1 MCPCHGEVSPVT
13 LAEQVGAERGPPPF
27 SLPAT
32 SLQSGASLLGGQC
45 RPPPGAE
52 ALGLSRLAG
61 VDSWQRY
68 SPSPALRARPRPPL
82 VAKTRSGADCGS
94 DNELLIAKFR
104 LKLKKVGKTT
114 RPFRY
119 DLNQPPLLLVQLP
132 QDAGGQRR
140 VLGEGRSLGVLARAG
155 AGCGSVGDVP
165 GAWLAS
171 AP

>member
-61 VDSWQRY
+61 VDSWQGY

-82 VAKTRSGADCGS
+82 VEEPSGGVLS
-94 DNELLIAKFR
+94 KGLMELSPSGRASIRQAWAWRGWTPSWPGL
-104 LKLKKVGKTT
+104 GKAAAGW
-114 RPFRY
+114 PS
-119 DLNQPPLLLVQLP
+119 QPPLTH
-132 QDAGGQRR
+132 
-140 VLGEGRSLGVLARAG
+140 
-155 AGCGSVGDVP
+155 
-165 GAWLAS
+165 LAS
-171 AP
+171 C